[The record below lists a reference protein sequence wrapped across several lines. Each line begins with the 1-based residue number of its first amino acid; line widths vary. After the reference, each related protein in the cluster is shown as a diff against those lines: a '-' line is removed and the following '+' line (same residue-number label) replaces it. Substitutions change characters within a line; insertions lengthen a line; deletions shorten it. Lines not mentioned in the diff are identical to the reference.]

1 MNQLKSSLKD
11 ILFPSYDEYTIF
23 MLNFVFVV
31 IYSIDHNCRSEI
43 YGFYTRQSIDVDDN
57 KIFFLALG
65 IGLMFIAGVIVSIFH
80 VFVKKE
86 KDIFVETLMKF
97 TAMLI
102 TGVSGIVSGIYI
114 LEHGNGWILIS
125 PTWNIIMGV
134 VLIYQIGFI
143 ESINMDQ
150 RDATFAQVALGVVAV
165 SSLLFILHKFY
176 QLYWAI
182 SLSVCVNYITNVN
195 HFVAK
200 NGPFYKSRLLI
211 TSKLN

>member
-114 LEHGNGWILIS
+114 LEHGSGWILIS

>member
-43 YGFYTRQSIDVDDN
+43 YRFYTRQSIDVDDT
-57 KIFFLALG
+57 KILFLALG
-65 IGLMFIAGVIVSIFH
+65 IGLIFIAGVIVSIFH
-80 VFVKKE
+80 VLVKKE
-86 KDIFVETLMKF
+86 KDIFAETLMKF
-97 TAMLI
+97 SAMLI

-200 NGPFYKSRLLI
+200 NGPFFKSRLLI